1 MIHKLPSSKSLPVSL
16 WSRVKPGY
24 AALFSVLLI
33 FMLSIQITWYPG
45 LEETAELMRNLRDYG
60 LFRFDAKCLC
70 VMSKQR
76 SSFENFI
83 RVQLFQGRACRFQ
96 RWNGSTPSTQR
107 KSQDKVFF
115 STWLAQLKLLI
126 WFVALSCDGRSG
138 GGTAQQFLL
147 PSLCAHNHLAG
158 KAGRMGNRLR
168 R

>member
-1 MIHKLPSSKSLPVSL
+1 
-16 WSRVKPGY
+16 
-24 AALFSVLLI
+24 
-33 FMLSIQITWYPG
+33 
-45 LEETAELMRNLRDYG
+45 
-60 LFRFDAKCLC
+60 
-70 VMSKQR
+70 MSKQR
-76 SSFENFI
+76 SSLENFI

-115 STWLAQLKLLI
+115 ATCSAQLKLLI

-158 KAGRMGNRLR
+158 KAGRTGNRLR
-168 R
+168 RLLFPSMTRGTLICPIHPTTEWPAPVVNANLLWCTSLGENKSFAWRLEVYPSRTERKEKEKS